1 MSADPGHQTSWE
13 KLIYLLNFLSSTGGK
28 YGENLYSQSHSKP
41 SSERYVSPKSLLRQ
55 KIFQPEKE
63 VSRGLFGGRLL
74 QREQVLQIWHKQG
87 WCFVRWPFHTSKPI
101 YLQPIKENELWKP
114 PFLWQYGVHWSD
126 SPTDFKEWVGEPDKV
141 CTCTPGYKT
150 NSYTLYKM
158 IIFDLFS
165 WVFVQLVW
173 KDSRKIGVG
182 LAEVP
187 QPRLGPRYQ
196 KVDIWM
202 KMMFLQIK

>member
-1 MSADPGHQTSWE
+1 MGHKIRYALQGSIIALRRRKKNHSSLSFSSSAMEHKAMPNIWPAATYLSTAGKQMTRSMSADPGHQTRSWE

-101 YLQPIKENELWKP
+101 YLQPIKENKLWKP

-126 SPTDFKEWVGEPDKV
+126 SPTDFIEWVGEPD
-141 CTCTPGYKT
+141 
-150 NSYTLYKM
+150 
-158 IIFDLFS
+158 
-165 WVFVQLVW
+165 
-173 KDSRKIGVG
+173 
-182 LAEVP
+182 
-187 QPRLGPRYQ
+187 
-196 KVDIWM
+196 
-202 KMMFLQIK
+202 

>member
-1 MSADPGHQTSWE
+1 MPIGHKIRYAGVNHSSLYFSSSAMEHKAMPNIWPAATYLSTAGINRWQDQWVQIPGIRHLE
-13 KLIYLLNFLSSTGGK
+13 KNHIYLLNFLSSTGGK

-126 SPTDFKEWVGEPDKV
+126 SPTDFIEWVGEPD
-141 CTCTPGYKT
+141 
-150 NSYTLYKM
+150 
-158 IIFDLFS
+158 
-165 WVFVQLVW
+165 
-173 KDSRKIGVG
+173 
-182 LAEVP
+182 
-187 QPRLGPRYQ
+187 
-196 KVDIWM
+196 
-202 KMMFLQIK
+202 